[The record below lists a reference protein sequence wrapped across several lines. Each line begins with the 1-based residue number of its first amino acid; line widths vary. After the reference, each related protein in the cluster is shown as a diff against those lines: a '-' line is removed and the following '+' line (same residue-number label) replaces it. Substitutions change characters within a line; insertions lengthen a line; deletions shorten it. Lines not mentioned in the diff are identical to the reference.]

1 MIRPLREADRAA
13 AVALLRAAPYLN
25 LYLLGNLE
33 SLGFDQPFCE
43 FWGDFDGPALRAVV
57 NRYMQ
62 GWSVYGGADADWTG
76 LAAVVDN
83 HPVGAE
89 RLQDNPGGIPSFLP
103 YLRRY
108 DAPQV
113 EEQHIMDLAE
123 ADFRPRPAPEGV
135 RVRRASLA
143 DLGALV
149 LFYSDAGSM
158 SRSPLGVERPLR
170 DSRLWLAEVGGEAD
184 GETDGEADG
193 EVVSAALTNA
203 ETRDL
208 AMIGGVYTPPQW
220 RNRGLSQAVCSALC
234 ADLLAAG
241 KRPVLYWDNP
251 SAGRVY
257 TKLGFRPRGVWRSA
271 WLQRR
276 GTAHSAEG

>member
-1 MIRPLREADRAA
+1 MIRPLREAARSA

-25 LYLLGNLE
+25 LYLLGNIE

-43 FWGDFDGPALRAVV
+43 FWGDFDGPVLRAMV

-62 GWSVYGGADADWTG
+62 GWSVYGNADADWAG
-76 LAAVVDN
+76 LAAVVDG
-83 HPVGAE
+83 HPVDAE

-108 DAPQV
+108 EAFKV
-113 EEQHIMDLAE
+113 EEQQVMDLAE

-135 RVRRASLA
+135 RVRRASLT
-143 DLGALV
+143 DLGALA

-170 DSRLWLAEVGGEAD
+170 DTRLWLAEAD
-184 GETDGEADG
+184 GKADG
-193 EVVSAALTNA
+193 EVLSAALTNA

-220 RNRGLSQAVCSALC
+220 RNRGLSQVVCSALC
-234 ADLLAAG
+234 ADLLATG
-241 KRPVLYWDNP
+241 KRPVLYWHNP

-257 TKLGFRPRGVWRSA
+257 ARLGFRLRGVWRSA
-271 WLQRR
+271 RLHRH
-276 GTAHSAEG
+276 GAGGAAYPAED